1 MRRGVL
7 ALMSAGAL
15 VAAAPA
21 AGDGGPPQN
30 AMQGWDG
37 AARGAFRYVA
47 VPTPGWTSL
56 QVIRRDG
63 GRVLQW
69 LNLKGNWGIPYVTSD
84 AAGEAVL
91 PDDRTLVLGNVT
103 YGMTLRKRSSF
114 LLADTTRMGIVAR
127 IQLEGHF
134 VFDAISPDARYLYLT
149 EFVSPRDFTAY
160 RVRAYDL
167 RAGRLLPK
175 IVADRRSWDTTMQGW
190 PVSRIDRGGWAFTLY
205 STGGRPFIHALD
217 TRHVAAECINLPWAR
232 EPSRFFDYR
241 LGFNHDGDLVVRGR
255 NGRTLATITRDFAT

>member
-1 MRRGVL
+1 MRTCVGTL
-7 ALMSAGAL
+7 AAAAAL
-15 VAAAPA
+15 VLVAPA

-30 AMQGWDG
+30 AVQGWDG
-37 AARGAFRYVA
+37 ATRGAFRYVA

-69 LNLKGNWGIPYVTSD
+69 LNLEGSWGIPYVTAD
-84 AAGEAVL
+84 APGEAVL
-91 PDDRTLVLGNVT
+91 GDDRTVLLGDVT
-103 YGMTLRKRSSF
+103 SGRRLRKHSSF
-114 LLADTTRMGIVAR
+114 LLTDTKRLSVIAK
-127 IQLEGHF
+127 IQLAGHF
-134 VFDAISPDARYLYLT
+134 VFDAASPDARYLYFT

-190 PVSRIDRGGWAFTLY
+190 PVSRVDRGGWAFTLY
-205 STGGRPFIHALD
+205 ATGGRPFIHALD
-217 TRHVAAECINLPWAR
+217 TRHVAAECINLPWRNEPAR
-232 EPSRFFDYR
+232 IFDYR
-241 LGFNHDGDLVVRGR
+241 LGFDGHGHLVVRR
-255 NGRTLATITRDFAT
+255 NRHTLVTIGRDFGA